1 MTTFQAVVYATIHG
15 ISEFL
20 PISSKAHHILIPYLV
35 GWQQPAEPFVGALSL
50 GSFLAL
56 LIYFRHDWASM
67 ISCFL
72 QVLIYRKRPMTL
84 DERLPLFLT
93 VTTLPVVLA
102 STYFGERVAQTEW
115 TTLSVCAIFAV
126 VGIPLWFFDSFNRKL
141 KGMFDWKWLDAGAV
155 GIVMATALIP
165 GWDPLSGVLIGA
177 FLLNYKREPALKY
190 AYFSITPIILFK
202 ALTHLKGI
210 HFHNAVPIPDVSWLS
225 FCVAILVTTLVGL
238 LSIGGFMKHVQ
249 QKGLGQY
256 VIYRWI
262 LAAGIAG
269 LYWVRTRG

>member
-35 GWQQPAEPFVGALSL
+35 GWQPPTEPFMGALAL

-56 LIYFRHDWASM
+56 MIYFRHDWASM

-72 QVLIYRKRPMTL
+72 QVIIYRKRPMTL

-93 VTTLPVVLA
+93 ITTVPAALA
-102 STYFGERVAQTEW
+102 SSYFGERISLTDW
-115 TTLSVCAIFAV
+115 TPLIVCAVFAI

-141 KGMFDWKWLDAGAV
+141 KGMFDWKWLDAAAV

-165 GWDPLSGVLIGA
+165 GWDPLSGLLIGA

-190 AYFSITPIILFK
+190 AYFSMTPLIFAK
-202 ALTHLKGI
+202 AMTHLKAVSI
-210 HFHNAVPIPDVSWLS
+210 HSPMPIPEVSWLS
-225 FCVAILVTTLVGL
+225 FIIAIVVTTLVGL

-249 QKGLGQY
+249 QRGLGQY
-256 VIYRWI
+256 IVYRWI
-262 LAAGIAG
+262 LAAGIGA
-269 LYWVRTRG
+269 LYWVRTRS